1 MPWASSRPRA
11 ADVHRLFL
19 DANVLFSAAYRRDAG
34 VRGLWGL
41 PRVKLVTSS
50 YAVEEAR
57 RNLSAPE
64 QRAGLD
70 ELLATVRIS
79 DRLADLAAHPEIAA
93 SGLPE
98 KDMPIL
104 RAAVAAGCTHL
115 VTGDRQH
122 FGHLFGRRVAGV
134 LVLRP
139 AEYLAGRGPSR
150 RTEPG

>member
-1 MPWASSRPRA
+1 M
-11 ADVHRLFL
+11 DRLFL
-19 DANVLFSAAYRRDAG
+19 DANVLFSAAYRKDAG
-34 VRGLWGL
+34 VRRLWGL
-41 PRVKLVTSS
+41 PEVELVASS

-57 RNLSAPE
+57 RNLSTPE

-79 DRLADLAAHPEIAA
+79 DRLADPAAHPETMA

-98 KDMPIL
+98 NDLPIL

-122 FGHLFGRRVAGV
+122 FGHLFGRRVAG
-134 LVLRP
+134 LRVLRP
-139 AEYLAGRGPSR
+139 ADYLAPGE
-150 RTEPG
+150 RTCQREAVE